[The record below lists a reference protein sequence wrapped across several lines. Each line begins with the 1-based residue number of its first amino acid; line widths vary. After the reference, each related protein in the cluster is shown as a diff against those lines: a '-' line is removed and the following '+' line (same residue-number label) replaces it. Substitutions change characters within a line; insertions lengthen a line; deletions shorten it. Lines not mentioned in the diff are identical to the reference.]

1 MRNLLICMLLP
12 MFILVGCSGSTYIL
26 TGEKRAPTTP
36 DKVKVYS
43 ASDRPA
49 KYKAIA
55 EITSKKMSA
64 FLTDQIASD
73 SAIEML
79 KEQAALLGANGLILG
94 SRTYVEEGYDSRV
107 YMTGVA
113 IHVDAK

>member
-12 MFILVGCSGSTYIL
+12 MFILAGCSGSTYIL

-43 ASDRPA
+43 AADSPA
-49 KYKAIA
+49 RYKAIA

-64 FLTDQIASD
+64 FLSDQSATD

-79 KEQAALLGANGLILG
+79 KEQAAQLGANGLILG
-94 SRTYVEEGYDSRV
+94 RRTYVEEGFDSRV

-113 IHVDAK
+113 IYVETD

>member
-1 MRNLLICMLLP
+1 MRHLLVYMLFP
-12 MFILVGCSGSTYIL
+12 IFILVGCSGSTYIL
-26 TGEKRAPTTP
+26 TGEKRTPTTP

-43 ASDRPA
+43 AADRPA

-64 FLTDQIASD
+64 FRSDQSASD

-94 SRTYVEEGYDSRV
+94 SRRYVEQGFDSRV

-113 IHVDAK
+113 IHIETN